1 MTEAPEKIWVED
13 LNKDW
18 TQDSGV
24 WGTDQENVYD
34 VEYTRSDIADGL
46 RDSVVSRNDLLA
58 ELARNVEG
66 RQERI
71 DTLEAEV
78 ARLRE
83 SLGEFARFASKDGL
97 GASVPFGQSKLHKA
111 RAALEYKD

>member
-1 MTEAPEKIWVED
+1 MDDAPEKMWVFP
-13 LNKDW
+13 KADW
-18 TQDSGV
+18 FNAGAS
-24 WGTDQENVYD
+24 NVRLSSAGAND

-83 SLGEFARFASKDGL
+83 ALEDIAQFKFYDGFSTPEAGRAS
-97 GASVPFGQSKLHKA
+97 
-111 RAALEYKD
+111 AALEYKD

>member
-1 MTEAPEKIWVED
+1 MNDELYKALSK
-13 LNKDW
+13 
-18 TQDSGV
+18 G
-24 WGTDQENVYD
+24 Y
-34 VEYTRSDIADGL
+34 ADGIDQL
-46 RDSVVSRNDLLA
+46 DALDLIEELQNSVMSRNDLLA

-83 SLGEFARFASKDGL
+83 ALMLITGVYDPKDYG
-97 GASVPFGQSKLHKA
+97 GNSEVMFSIAG
-111 RAALEYKD
+111 AALQIDKD